1 MSMSL
6 FVWVMMIEN
15 RRINILRADAIE
27 SLLRTQSLNKHS
39 TGLMFCIWLARNKSL
54 SI

>member
-1 MSMSL
+1 MSMSR

-27 SLLRTQSLNKHS
+27 SLSRTQSLDKHS
-39 TGLMFCIWLARNKSL
+39 TGPIFCIGLARNHSL